1 MVSDVRSCVDRR
13 ILHNFV
19 GVNGMLTAVHWVCL
33 VVVSNKILVTLV
45 TQKITTAK
53 LSTEPGLGYARCSY
67 RRVSFMLSVCVH

>member
-33 VVVSNKILVTLV
+33 VVVSNNLLVTLV
-45 TQKITTAK
+45 TQTTTAK

-67 RRVSFMLSVCVH
+67 WRVSFMLSVCVH